1 MTTKAKANNRI
12 SSNGHLKTGPSPSG
26 LFSIDKLQIKVVG
39 VTPLLC
45 ANPSGMQH
53 DAGGGSRATKPKDN
67 KPETIC
73 RAAAYFDENGSCAFP
88 NVALFSAILTAAELM
103 KLKVGPGG
111 RMAPSAASFIQ
122 AGLTFDYE
130 KVMATLVHPATG
142 EPLTEKDYEID
153 MRRAVNQNTGGAIV
167 AIRPRFDAWA
177 ATFDMLVD
185 TSNADLMGVISNYF
199 GDILKY
205 AGMSVG
211 LGAFRAY
218 VKPKGKTAKRSAGGP
233 YGKFSATI
241 ID

>member
-1 MTTKAKANNRI
+1 M
-12 SSNGHLKTGPSPSG
+12 
-26 LFSIDKLQIKVVG
+26 DKLQIKVVG

-45 ANPSGMQH
+45 ANPSGMQP
-53 DAGGGSRATKPKDN
+53 DLGGPSRSK
-67 KPETIC
+67 KPEDKKPENIC
-73 RAAAYFDENGSCAFP
+73 RAAAYFDADGNCAFP

-103 KLKVGPGG
+103 KLKVGAGG

-130 KVMATLVHPATG
+130 RVLTTLVHPKTDK
-142 EPLTEKDYEID
+142 PLTEKDYEID

-177 ATFDMLVD
+177 AVFDLLVD
-185 TSNADLMGVISNYF
+185 TSNSDLMGVIDNYF
-199 GDILKY
+199 DDILKY

-218 VKPKGKTAKRSAGGP
+218 VKPKGKTAKRCAGGP
-233 YGKFSATI
+233 YGKFSAKI